1 MSLKRLLIFNK
12 MKDQHNY
19 SKMKEEQI
27 EILIKSK
34 YKDASKY
41 LRKVCVFDLIKYSKK
56 QNLNKDE

>member
-12 MKDQHNY
+12 MKDQHDY

-41 LRKVCVFDLIKYSKK
+41 LRKVCASDLIKYSNK
-56 QNLNKDE
+56 QN